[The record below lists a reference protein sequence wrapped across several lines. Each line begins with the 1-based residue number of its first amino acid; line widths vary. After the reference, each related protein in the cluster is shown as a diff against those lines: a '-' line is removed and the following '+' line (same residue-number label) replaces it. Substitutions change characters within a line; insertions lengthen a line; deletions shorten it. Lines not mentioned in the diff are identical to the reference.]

1 LATANVVGLEAVCGV
16 GEVIADHHA
25 GPGRRNAA
33 ATCFDRCMP
42 TALVTGA
49 TAGIGLE
56 FARQLAA
63 RGDDL
68 VLVARDTERLEALA
82 ADLRTVHGVDVE
94 VLSAD
99 LVDRAQ
105 LATVEHRL
113 ASAERP
119 VDLLVNNAGFG
130 LKRRFGDND
139 VEQEQAM
146 LDVLVVAVMR
156 LSHAA
161 LRAMS
166 ARGRGG
172 IINVSS
178 VAAFLPRG
186 SYSAAKA
193 YVNSFGAWA
202 ANEYRSK
209 GVTVTTLCPGFTK
222 TEFHERMDVRRG
234 SGFLWLDAD
243 FLVSEALKDFDKG
256 KSLSVPGAQYKVI
269 TTATRLVP
277 TRISQRFQ
285 TLGRK

>member
-1 LATANVVGLEAVCGV
+1 
-16 GEVIADHHA
+16 
-25 GPGRRNAA
+25 
-33 ATCFDRCMP
+33 MP

-68 VLVARDTERLEALA
+68 VLVARDASRLESVA
-82 ADLRTVHGVDVE
+82 ADLRATYAVDVE
-94 VLSAD
+94 VLPAD
-99 LVDRAQ
+99 LTDRAA
-105 LATVEHRL
+105 LVVVEERV
-113 ASAERP
+113 ASLDRP

-139 VEQEQAM
+139 VEYEQAM

-161 LRAMS
+161 LGAMS

-202 ANEYRSK
+202 ANEYRPR

-234 SGFLWLDAD
+234 SGYLWLDAD
-243 FLVSEALKDFDKG
+243 FLVAEALKDFAKG
-256 KSLSVPGAQYKVI
+256 KALSVPGAQYKVI

-277 TRISQRFQ
+277 ARITQRFQ
-285 TLGRK
+285 NVGRK